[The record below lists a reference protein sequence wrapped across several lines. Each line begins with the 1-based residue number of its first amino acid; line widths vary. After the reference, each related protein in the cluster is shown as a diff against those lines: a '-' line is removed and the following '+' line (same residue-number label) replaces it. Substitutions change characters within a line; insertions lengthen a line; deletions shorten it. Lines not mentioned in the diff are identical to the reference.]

1 MFTYIVRRVLIA
13 LPVLIGITIIT
24 YTAYSLAPG
33 NPIDAMIDPKVAI
46 SPEALL
52 ARKRALGL
60 DQPIPVRYL
69 IWLREAVQGNLG
81 YSYRTN
87 TPVFNR
93 IAERLPATLQLTVTA
108 FAIAIGLGVPLG
120 VLSAVRQYS
129 RLDVSLTFLA
139 LSGISVPT
147 FFVGLV
153 AIWLFSLKLRLFP
166 SFGMVDPDSSNQLLS
181 RLQHLVLPA
190 CVLGFEGVAGFLR
203 YTRSSMLDVLQQ
215 DYMRTARAK
224 GLVRWR
230 AVLKHGVRN
239 ALLSVITL
247 IGLRLPSLIGGAF
260 IIESIFAWPGMG
272 QMAIASVVQRDYPVL
287 MGLTLASSTLI
298 LLSSLVTDVVYVL
311 VDPRIKL

>member
-33 NPIDAMIDPKVAI
+33 NPIDAMIDPKLAI

-60 DQPIPVRYL
+60 DQPIPLRYL
-69 IWLREAVQGNLG
+69 IWLREAVQGNFG

-87 TPVFNR
+87 TPVFDR

-153 AIWLFSLKLRLFP
+153 AIWLFSLKLRLLP
-166 SFGMVDPDSSNQLLS
+166 SFGMVDLDASNQLLS
-181 RLQHLVLPA
+181 HLQHLILPA

-203 YTRSSMLDVLQQ
+203 YTRSSMLDVLGQ
-215 DYMRTARAK
+215 DFMRTARAK
-224 GLVRWR
+224 GLVRWK

-247 IGLRLPSLIGGAF
+247 IGLRLPGLIGGAF

-272 QMAIASVVQRDYPVL
+272 QMAIAAVVQRDYPVL
-287 MGLTLASSTLI
+287 MGLTLVSSTLI

>member
-33 NPIDAMIDPKVAI
+33 NPIDAMIDPKLAI

-69 IWLREAVQGNLG
+69 IWLREAAQGNFG

-87 TPVFNR
+87 TPVFDR

-108 FAIAIGLGVPLG
+108 FAIAIALGVPLG

-153 AIWLFSLKLRLFP
+153 AIWLFSLKLRLLP
-166 SFGMVDPDSSNQLLS
+166 SFGMVDLDASNPLLS
-181 RLQHLVLPA
+181 RLQHLILPA

-203 YTRSSMLDVLQQ
+203 YTRSSMLDVLGQ
-215 DYMRTARAK
+215 DFMRTARAK
-224 GLVRWR
+224 GLVRWK

-247 IGLRLPSLIGGAF
+247 IGLRLPGLIGGAF

-272 QMAIASVVQRDYPVL
+272 QMAIAAVVQRDYPIL
-287 MGLTLASSTLI
+287 MGLTLVSSTLI